1 LQKFD
6 FIKPGNLDEA
16 CDLLVRYKDRAK
28 LIAGGT
34 DLVIALREEKLP
46 NCLEIIIDISNLEEL
61 NHIKEEGKYIRIGSG
76 VRHVEIAKNK
86 LIKKYAPVL
95 STAASVVGSPQI
107 RNRGTIVGN
116 IITASPAADTIP
128 VLMVLNTIL
137 VIRKG
142 KEKREIAVKDIF
154 IGPNKVNL
162 KSDEIVGEIYF
173 EKLPL
178 DAKSDFIKLARRNA
192 VDKSRINIAVEAQ
205 QNKNKEI
212 TDIRIS
218 VGSLTPIPERF
229 KDAEDL
235 LLGEIPTQDLIQK
248 AGKKI
253 AEEMINKS
261 GYRWSTEYKEPVVK
275 SLIGRVLNRVLEVE

>member
-1 LQKFD
+1 LQNFN
-6 FIKPGNLDEA
+6 FIRPNNLDEA
-16 CDLLVRYKDRAK
+16 CDLLVRYKDKAK
-28 LIAGGT
+28 IIAGGT
-34 DLVIALREEKLP
+34 DLIIALREEKLA

-95 STAASVVGSPQI
+95 SMAASVVGSPQI

-128 VLMVLNTIL
+128 ALIVLDTKL

-142 KEKREIAVKDIF
+142 KEKRKMFLKDIF
-154 IGPNKVNL
+154 EGPNKVNL
-162 KSDEIVGEIYF
+162 KSDEIVGEIFF

-178 DAKSDFIKLARRNA
+178 NAKSNFIKLARRNA
-192 VDKSRINIAVEAQ
+192 VDKSRMNIAIVAQ
-205 QNKNKEI
+205 QNKKKEI

-218 VGSLTPIPERF
+218 VGSLTPIPQRF

-235 LLGEIPTQDLIQK
+235 LLGEIPTQDLIQN

>member
-1 LQKFD
+1 MQNFN
-6 FIKPGNLDEA
+6 FIRPNNLDEA
-16 CDLLVRYKDRAK
+16 CDLLVRYKDKAK
-28 LIAGGT
+28 IIAGGT
-34 DLVIALREEKLP
+34 DLIIALREEKLA
-46 NCLEIIIDISNLEEL
+46 NCLEIIIDVSNLKEL
-61 NHIKEEGKYIRIGSG
+61 NYIKEEGKYIKIGSG
-76 VRHVEIAKNK
+76 VRHTEIAKNK

-95 STAASVVGSPQI
+95 SMAASVVGSPQI

-128 VLMVLNTIL
+128 ALIVLDTML
-137 VIRKG
+137 VIKKG
-142 KEKREIAVKDIF
+142 KEKREMFLKEIF
-154 IGPNKVNL
+154 EGPNKVNL
-162 KSDEIVGEIYF
+162 KSDEIVCEIFF

-178 DAKSDFIKLARRNA
+178 DAKSNFTKLARRNA
-192 VDKSRINIAVEAQ
+192 VDKARMNIAAIAQ
-205 QNKNKEI
+205 QDKDRLI

>member
-1 LQKFD
+1 LQNFN
-6 FIKPGNLDEA
+6 FIRPDNLEEA

-34 DLVIALREEKLP
+34 DLIIALREEKLP

-76 VRHVEIAKNK
+76 VKHAEIAKNK

-95 STAASVVGSPQI
+95 SMAASVVGSPQI

-116 IITASPAADTIP
+116 IVTASPAADTIP
-128 VLMVLNTIL
+128 ALIVLDSIL

-142 KEKREIAVKDIF
+142 KEKRKMFLKDVF
-154 IGPNKVNL
+154 EGPNKVNL
-162 KSDEIVGEIYF
+162 KSDEIVCEIYF

-192 VDKSRINIAVEAQ
+192 VDKSRMNIAVVAQ
-205 QNKNKEI
+205 QNKSKEI

-218 VGSLTPIPERF
+218 VGSLTPAPERF

-235 LLGEIPTQDLIQK
+235 LLGKIPTQDLIQK

-275 SLIGRVLNRVLEVE
+275 SLIGRILNRIVEVE

>member
-1 LQKFD
+1 MQNFD
-6 FIKPGNLDEA
+6 FYRPSSLNEA
-16 CDLLVRYKDRAK
+16 CDLLLNYKGKAK

-34 DLVIALREEKLP
+34 DLIIALREEKLP

-61 NHIKEEGKYIRIGSG
+61 NYVKEEGKYIKIGSG
-76 VRHVEIAKNK
+76 VRHAEIAKNK
-86 LIKKYAPVL
+86 LIKKYAPIL
-95 STAASVVGSPQI
+95 SMAASVVGSPQV
-107 RNRGTIVGN
+107 RNKGTIVGN

-128 VLMVLNTIL
+128 ALIVLDSIL

-142 KEKREIAVKDIF
+142 KEKRKMFLKDVF
-154 IGPNKVNL
+154 EGPNKVNL
-162 KSDEIVGEIYF
+162 KSDEMVCEIYF

-178 DAKSDFIKLARRNA
+178 DTKYDFIKLARRNA
-192 VDKSRINIAVEAQ
+192 VDKSRMNIAVVAQ

-235 LLGEIPTQDLIQK
+235 LLGAIPTQDLIQK

-275 SLIGRVLNRVLEVE
+275 LLIGRVLNRILEVE